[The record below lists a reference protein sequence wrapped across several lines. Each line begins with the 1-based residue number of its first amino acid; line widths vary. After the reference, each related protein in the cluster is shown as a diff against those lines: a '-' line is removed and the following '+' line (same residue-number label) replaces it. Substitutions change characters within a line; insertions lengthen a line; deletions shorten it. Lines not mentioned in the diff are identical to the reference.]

1 MSHSLKLYELLIGPD
16 INIILACEMAEMWT
30 DGEWVDVLRLILHEL
45 KKYTSDINDF
55 WWVDNVYSICP
66 LLCIGLFDRLNPED
80 NRASIVAKIKEGLL
94 YEMRR
99 PPF

>member
-1 MSHSLKLYELLIGPD
+1 MSW
-16 INIILACEMAEMWT
+16 INRSRA
-30 DGEWVDVLRLILHEL
+30 
-45 KKYTSDINDF
+45 
-55 WWVDNVYSICP
+55 NVEDRFSFEGYAQRY
-66 LLCIGLFDRLNPED
+66 RLNPED